1 MSVINCLYENEITTN
16 KKRATPCH
24 SISNLFF
31 ELKGT
36 NSRHQHIFTL
46 KRHKA
51 RLAPTV
57 IAPHIYAAKE
67 VHRKSAPRLPQA
79 WSCSK
84 DNEFKTCFQ
93 KERKKGTYPLVKN
106 PDSGGK
112 TQRNK
117 KSKPKTHERD
127 RGWSTT
133 VVEGKGR
140 KPETEEGKK
149 PAPPRPPLLSS
160 RSDHLPARSPRQEA
174 SPPCCDAMGPQADE
188 AGEGAEDGGRAASPG
203 TGLEGTVT
211 FSRFRLDLLQAVRL
225 ADLGRFGD

>member
-1 MSVINCLYENEITTN
+1 LYENKITTN
-16 KKRATPCH
+16 KRRATPCH
-24 SISNLFF
+24 SIPNLFY
-31 ELKGT
+31 ELKRT
-36 NSRHQHIFTL
+36 DSRHQHIFTL

-57 IAPHIYAAKE
+57 IVLHIYAAKE
-67 VHRKSAPRLPQA
+67 VHRKSAPRLLKRGPA
-79 WSCSK
+79 A
-84 DNEFKTCFQ
+84 KTTNLKPVSRK
-93 KERKKGTYPLVKN
+93 KEKKGTYPLVKN

-149 PAPPRPPLLSS
+149 PAPPRSPLLP
-160 RSDHLPARSPRQEA
+160 LRSPPRPITA
-174 SPPCCDAMGPQADE
+174 SGSFPSLLRRHGPAS
-188 AGEGAEDGGRAASPG
+188 GR
-203 TGLEGTVT
+203 
-211 FSRFRLDLLQAVRL
+211 
-225 ADLGRFGD
+225 GR